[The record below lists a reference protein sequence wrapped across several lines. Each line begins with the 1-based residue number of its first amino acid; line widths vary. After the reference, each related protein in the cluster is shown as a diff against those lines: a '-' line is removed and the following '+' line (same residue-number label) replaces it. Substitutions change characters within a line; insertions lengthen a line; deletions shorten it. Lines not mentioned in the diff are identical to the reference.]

1 MDNPTVLTIISI
13 VFILLGAY
21 NMYGAARRAREAR
34 LRGEQ
39 FKWFK
44 QINALL
50 GIEYL
55 LLAWVFMLTI
65 VYRSMTVPSNIKNFL
80 LIPYLLLLVAAAV
93 FAGLVFR
100 RGIINSRT
108 LRTQTRATASNANS
122 NGIARMVNAH
132 TIETASVQDRTQD
145 IERRRERRKN
155 AAAARRRRAGRA

>member
-13 VFILLGAY
+13 VFILLGAF

-34 LRGEQ
+34 LRGEK

-44 QINALL
+44 QIKALL

-55 LLAWVFMLTI
+55 LLAWVFMLTTL
-65 VYRSMTVPSNIKNFL
+65 YRSATVPSNIKNFL
-80 LIPYLLLLVAAAV
+80 LIPYLLLLVSAAV

-108 LRTQTRATASNANS
+108 LRTQTRSIVSNANS
-122 NGIARMVNAH
+122 NGTARIVNAH
-132 TIETASVQDRTQD
+132 ATETASAQDRSQD
-145 IERRRERRKN
+145 LERRRERRKN
-155 AAAARRRRAGRA
+155 AAAARRR

>member
-34 LRGEQ
+34 LRGEK

-65 VYRSMTVPSNIKNFL
+65 VYRSATVPSSIKNFL
-80 LIPYLLLLVAAAV
+80 LIPYLVLLVAAAV

-100 RGIINSRT
+100 RGIINSRA

-122 NGIARMVNAH
+122 NGIARMLNA
-132 TIETASVQDRTQD
+132 TETASVQDRIQD

>member
-21 NMYGAARRAREAR
+21 NMYVAARRAREAR
-34 LRGEQ
+34 QRGEK

-65 VYRSMTVPSNIKNFL
+65 VYRSATIPPNIKNFL

-108 LRTQTRATASNANS
+108 LRSQTRSTASYANS
-122 NGIARMVNAH
+122 NGTARVLNA
-132 TIETASVQDRTQD
+132 TETASAQDRSQD
-145 IERRRERRKN
+145 LERRRERRKN